1 MTREEKLKAFEMRLN
16 GTPYEVIG
24 KEFGCSKQNVQQIL
38 LYALNEK
45 ARKTK
50 RRKVEHIIYPNI
62 RRKGKEGDSLLAF
75 LRANGISKNHSSMNE
90 LAYQLIGEK
99 KITKSAIKLLSEKL
113 GLTETEVLE
122 RE

>member
-16 GTPYEVIG
+16 GTSYEVIG

-62 RRKGKEGDSLLAF
+62 REKGKKGDGVIAF
-75 LRANGISKNHSSMNE
+75 LRENGISMDSSFMNNI
-90 LAYQLIGEK
+90 AYQLIGER
-99 KITKSAIKLLSEKL
+99 KITKSTVQLLSEKL
-113 GLTETEVLE
+113 GLTEEEVLE